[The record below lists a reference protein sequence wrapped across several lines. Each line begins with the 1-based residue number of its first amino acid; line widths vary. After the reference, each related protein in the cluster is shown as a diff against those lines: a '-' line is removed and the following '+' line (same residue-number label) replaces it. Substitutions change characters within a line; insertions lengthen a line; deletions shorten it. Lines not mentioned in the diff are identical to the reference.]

1 MTIYIN
7 STPSLISPNINIRHK
22 QPIFLKLGV
31 MASGNGSNFEAIA
44 CAIAEQ
50 KLNAKIQVLIYN
62 NPNAY
67 AAIRAD
73 TWNVPSVL
81 LNHRKYTQRE
91 TLDRKIVETL
101 QNYDVNL
108 VVMAGWMRLAT
119 PVLINAFTD
128 KIVNIHPSLL
138 PVFKGINAIDQALS
152 AGVKIAGCTA
162 HLVCLEMDSGPI
174 IIQAAV
180 PVFPEDTSTTLHARI
195 QAEEHRILPM
205 AIELLAMQ

>member
-7 STPSLISPNINIRHK
+7 STPNLISPNINIQQK
-22 QPIFLKLGV
+22 KPIFLKLGI

-50 KLNAKIQVLIYN
+50 KLNAQIQVLIYN

-73 TWNVPSVL
+73 AWNVPSVL

-91 TLDRKIVETL
+91 ILDEKIVETL

-119 PVLINAFTD
+119 PVLINAFTNR
-128 KIVNIHPSLL
+128 IVNIHPSLL
-138 PVFKGINAIDQALS
+138 PVFKGINAIEQALG

-174 IIQAAV
+174 LIQAAV
-180 PVFPEDTSTTLHARI
+180 PVLPEDTSATLHARI
-195 QAEEHRILPM
+195 QIEEHKILPM